1 MVAKGGGT
9 TVAHYLKMIRPWDI
23 IIVCILVLISF
34 FPVGMFSYV
43 HAREA
48 GNMSSRLVATV
59 TLNNKQI
66 RQVVLTGNTKTEEF
80 TVYTKSGDYNTIEV
94 NKDRIRIEKANCPD
108 QICVRTGYISKAGQ
122 TIVCLPHR
130 VVIEI
135 HRTDRSEA
143 PVIVSS

>member
-1 MVAKGGGT
+1 MAR
-9 TVAHYLKMIRPWDI
+9 YLKMIRPWDI
-23 IIVCILVLISF
+23 IIVCVLVLISF
-34 FPVGMFSYV
+34 LPVGMFSYV

-48 GNMSSRLVATV
+48 GNASSRLIAVV
-59 TLNNKQI
+59 SLNNKQI

-94 NKDRIRIEKANCPD
+94 NKNRIRIKKANCPD
-108 QICVRTGYISKAGQ
+108 QICVRTGYISEPGQ

-135 HRTDRSEA
+135 HRADRSEA